1 VRRLVVPDASIIVK
15 WALPSAGE
23 RAAEKALAVLAEWQ
37 AGTIDLLAPSLWRYE
52 VANVLA
58 RKAANGA
65 IALLG
70 ALLELEVPTVDPDH
84 QLLVDALAITARRP
98 GVTVY
103 DAAYHALALRV
114 GGVFLTADERYF
126 RQTKRLGAIE
136 LLSS

>member
-1 VRRLVVPDASIIVK
+1 MRRLVVPDASIIIK

-23 RAAEKALAVLAEWQ
+23 RAAEKALAFLAEWQ
-37 AGTIDLLAPSLWRYE
+37 AGTIDLVAPSLWRYE

-58 RKAANGA
+58 RKAADSA

-126 RQTKRLGAIE
+126 HRTKRLGAIE
-136 LLSS
+136 LLGS